1 MREPPCTKIG
11 GLIIESHFRAHRLM
25 GNAHVQTLFPALL
38 RRSPGL
44 EIRRERLELPDG
56 DFVDLGWSGPAAP
69 GAPLAVLVHGL
80 TGDFESKYLR
90 GTAQKL
96 TAAGWRTVMLQLR
109 GAGPEPNRLRKSYHQ
124 GDTADLRYLLHMLR
138 RREPDVFLA
147 VVGWSLGG
155 NITLKAM
162 GEEGNQ
168 APVNCAVAA
177 SVPFR
182 LRPCVDVLRQGFAR
196 NYQNKMLN
204 ALKDQMWRKHAKVP
218 APPEINLQLANAA
231 QDFIEWDNAYT
242 APLNGFADAEDYY
255 TRSECAP
262 FLSMIARQTLIVHS
276 VDDPFMDPTITP
288 GQDAL
293 APQVT
298 LELTQ
303 RGGHVGFVAS
313 GRYGW
318 PVYWLEQRITDFLQ
332 DELRKR

>member
-1 MREPPCTKIG
+1 MTKKATFKAHA
-11 GLIIESHFRAHRLM
+11 LLQNSHL
-25 GNAHVQTLFPALL
+25 QTLWPALL
-38 RRSPGL
+38 RPLPIL

-56 DFVDLGWSGPAAP
+56 DFVDLGWSGAVAT

-80 TGDFESKYLR
+80 TGSFDSKYLR

-96 TAAGWRTVMLQLR
+96 VALGWRTVMLQLR

-124 GDTADLRYLLHMLR
+124 GDTADLRYLLQLLR
-138 RREPDVFLA
+138 AREPDTFLA

-162 GEEGNQ
+162 GEEGDR
-168 APVNCAVAA
+168 APVNCAAA
-177 SVPFR
+177 SSVPFR

-196 NYQNKMLN
+196 NYQNKMLRE
-204 ALKDQMWRKHAKVP
+204 LKVQMWRKHAVVAAP
-218 APPEINLQLANAA
+218 AEINLQLADAA

-255 TRSECAP
+255 ARSECAP
-262 FLSMIARQTLIVHS
+262 FIPEIRRPTLIVHS

-288 GQDAL
+288 NAEAL
-293 APQVT
+293 APQVA
-298 LELTQ
+298 LELTP

-313 GRYGW
+313 GRWGQ
-318 PVYWLEQRITDFLQ
+318 PVYWLEHRLVDFLQ
-332 DELRKR
+332 SELQKR

>member
-1 MREPPCTKIG
+1 MADSSKAFGQVLEVP
-11 GLIIESHFRAHRLM
+11 FAAHPALA
-25 GNAHVQTLFPALL
+25 NAHLQTLFPALL
-38 RRSPGL
+38 RPSPRL
-44 EIRRERLELPDG
+44 DIRRERLELPDG

-90 GTAQKL
+90 GTARKL
-96 TAAGWRTVMLQLR
+96 TRLGWRTVMLQLR

-124 GDTADLRYLLHMLR
+124 GDTADLRHLMNLLR
-138 RREPDVFLA
+138 AREPNVFLA

-162 GEEGNQ
+162 GEEGDD

-196 NYQNKMLN
+196 NYQNKMMN
-204 ALKDQMWRKHAKVP
+204 ALKEQMWRKHERVP
-218 APPEINLQLANAA
+218 APQEINLELANVAS
-231 QDFIEWDNAYT
+231 DFIEWDNAYT
-242 APLNGFADAEDYY
+242 APLNGFADADDYY
-255 TRSECAP
+255 SRCECAP
-262 FLSMIARQTLIVHS
+262 FLSAIGKPTLVVHS

-288 GQDAL
+288 GPEML
-293 APQVT
+293 APKVR
-298 LELTQ
+298 LELTR
-303 RGGHVGFVAS
+303 RGGHVGFVSS
-313 GRYGW
+313 GRFGQ

-332 DELRKR
+332 AELKKR

>member
-1 MREPPCTKIG
+1 MADSSKACGQVLNVP
-11 GLIIESHFRAHRLM
+11 FVAHPIL
-25 GNAHVQTLFPALL
+25 GHVHLQTLFPALL
-38 RRSPGL
+38 RRSPRL

-56 DFVDLGWSGPAAP
+56 DFVDLGWSGPATP
-69 GAPLAVLVHGL
+69 GTPLAVLVHGL

-90 GTAQKL
+90 GTARKL
-96 TAAGWRTVMLQLR
+96 TQLGWRTVMLQLR

-124 GDTADLRYLLHMLR
+124 GDTADLRYLLHLLR
-138 RREPDVFLA
+138 AREPDVFLA

-162 GEEGNQ
+162 GEEGSH

-182 LRPCVDVLRQGFAR
+182 LRPCVDVLRKGFAR
-196 NYQNKMLN
+196 NYQNKMMN

-218 APPEINLQLANAA
+218 APPEINLELANAA
-231 QDFIEWDNAYT
+231 RDFIEWDNAYT

-262 FLSMIARQTLIVHS
+262 FLSTIERPTLIVHS

-288 GQDAL
+288 GPEAL
-293 APQVT
+293 APQVKM
-298 LELTQ
+298 ELTQ
-303 RGGHVGFVAS
+303 QGGHVGFVAR
-313 GRYGW
+313 GRYGQ
-318 PVYWLEQRITDFLQ
+318 PLYWLEQRIADFLQ
-332 DELRKR
+332 GELKKR

>member
-1 MREPPCTKIG
+1 MADSSKACGRVLKVP
-11 GLIIESHFRAHRLM
+11 FAAHPVL
-25 GNAHVQTLFPALL
+25 AHAHLQTLFPALL
-38 RRSPGL
+38 RRSPKL

-56 DFVDLGWSGPAAP
+56 DFVDLGWSGPSAA

-90 GTAQKL
+90 GTARELTKL
-96 TAAGWRTVMLQLR
+96 GWRTVMLQLR

-138 RREPDVFLA
+138 AREPDVFLA

-162 GEEGNQ
+162 GEEGDR

-196 NYQNKMLN
+196 NYQNKMMN

-218 APPEINLQLANAA
+218 APPEINLDLANAA
-231 QDFIEWDNAYT
+231 NDFIEWDNAYT
-242 APLNGFADAEDYY
+242 APLNGFVDAEDYY
-255 TRSECAP
+255 SRCECAP
-262 FLSMIARQTLIVHS
+262 FLSTIGRPTLIVHS
-276 VDDPFMDPTITP
+276 VDAPFMDPTITP
-288 GQDAL
+288 GPEAL
-293 APQVT
+293 APKVT

-303 RGGHVGFVAS
+303 RGGHVGFVSS
-313 GRYGW
+313 GRYGQ

-332 DELRKR
+332 AEMKKR

>member
-1 MREPPCTKIG
+1 MTKKASFKAHAF
-11 GLIIESHFRAHRLM
+11 LQNSHL
-25 GNAHVQTLFPALL
+25 QTLWPALL
-38 RRSPGL
+38 RPSPTL

-56 DFVDLGWSGPAAP
+56 DFVDLGWSGATVP

-90 GTAQKL
+90 GTSQKL
-96 TAAGWRTVMLQLR
+96 IAAGWRTVMLQLR
-109 GAGPEPNRLRKSYHQ
+109 GAGGEPNRLRKSYHQ
-124 GDTADLRYLLHMLR
+124 GDTADLRYLLHLLR
-138 RREPDVFLA
+138 AREPDTFLA

-162 GEEGNQ
+162 GEEGDG
-168 APVNCAVAA
+168 APVNCAAAA

-204 ALKDQMWRKHAKVP
+204 ALKDQMWRKHASVP
-218 APPEINLQLANAA
+218 APPEINLELANAA

-255 TRSECAP
+255 ARSECAQFIP
-262 FLSMIARQTLIVHS
+262 AIRRPTLIVHS

-288 GQDAL
+288 SQEELGSS
-293 APQVT
+293 VK

-313 GRYGW
+313 GRYGQ
-318 PVYWLEQRITDFLQ
+318 PVYWLEQRLADFLQ
-332 DELRKR
+332 GELQKR

>member
-1 MREPPCTKIG
+1 MQGWIVEGSFRPHP
-11 GLIIESHFRAHRLM
+11 LLRNSHL
-25 GNAHVQTLFPALL
+25 QTLFPALL
-38 RRSPGL
+38 RPLPAL

-56 DFVDLGWSGPAAP
+56 DFVDLGWSGAAAP

-90 GTAQKL
+90 GTSQKL
-96 TAAGWRTVMLQLR
+96 IAVGWRTVMLQLR
-109 GAGPEPNRLRKSYHQ
+109 GAGGEPNRLRKSYHQ
-124 GDTADLRYLLHMLR
+124 GDTADLRYLLHLLR
-138 RREPDVFLA
+138 AREPDTFLA

-162 GEEGNQ
+162 GEESDR
-168 APVNCAVAA
+168 APVNCAVAS

-204 ALKDQMWRKHAKVP
+204 ALKDQMWRKHAKVA
-218 APPEINLQLANAA
+218 APPEINLDLANAA

-242 APLNGFADAEDYY
+242 APLNGFVDAEDYY
-255 TRSECAP
+255 ARSECAP
-262 FLSMIARQTLIVHS
+262 FLPEIRRPTLIVHS

-288 GQDAL
+288 GPEAL
-293 APQVT
+293 APQVM

-303 RGGHVGFVAS
+303 RGGHVGFVGS
-313 GRYGW
+313 GRWGQ
-318 PVYWLEQRITDFLQ
+318 PVYWLEHRIADFLQ
-332 DELRKR
+332 GELQKR

>member
-1 MREPPCTKIG
+1 MADSSKAC
-11 GLIIESHFRAHRLM
+11 GLVVQVPFVPHPLLLNSHL
-25 GNAHVQTLFPALL
+25 QTLFPALL
-38 RRSPGL
+38 RPSPKL

-56 DFVDLGWSGPAAP
+56 DFVDLGWSGPSAA
-69 GAPLAVLVHGL
+69 GSPLAVLVHGL

-90 GTAQKL
+90 GTARKL
-96 TAAGWRTVMLQLR
+96 VAAGWRTVMLQLR

-138 RREPDVFLA
+138 AREPDIFLA

-162 GEEGNQ
+162 GEERDQ

-196 NYQNKMLN
+196 NYQNKMMD
-204 ALKDQMWRKHAKVP
+204 ALKDQMRRKHAKVP
-218 APPEINLQLANAA
+218 VPAEISLELADAA

-242 APLNGFADAEDYY
+242 APLNGFANAEDYY
-255 TRSECAP
+255 RRCECAP
-262 FLSMIARQTLIVHS
+262 FLATIARPTLIVHS

-288 GQDAL
+288 GPEAL
-293 APQVT
+293 APQVRM
-298 LELTQ
+298 ELTQ

-313 GRYGW
+313 GRLGQ
-318 PVYWLEQRITDFLQ
+318 PLYWLEQRITDFLQ
-332 DELRKR
+332 AELKKR

>member
-1 MREPPCTKIG
+1 MADSSKARGKVLEVP
-11 GLIIESHFRAHRLM
+11 FVAHRLM
-25 GNAHVQTLFPALL
+25 ANTHLQTLFPALL
-38 RRSPGL
+38 RPTPPL
-44 EIRRERLELPDG
+44 DIRRERLELPDG
-56 DFVDLGWSGPAAP
+56 DFVDLGWSGANTP

-80 TGDFESKYLR
+80 TGDFNSKYLR

-96 TAAGWRTVMLQLR
+96 VAAGWRTVMLQLR
-109 GAGPEPNRLRKSYHQ
+109 GAGPESNRLLKSYHQ

-138 RREPDVFLA
+138 ARQPDIFLA

-162 GEEGNQ
+162 GEEVDD
-168 APVNCAVAA
+168 APVNCAVAS

-218 APPEINLQLANAA
+218 VPPGINLELANAA

-262 FLSMIARQTLIVHS
+262 FLATISRPTLIVHS

-288 GQDAL
+288 GPDTL

-298 LELTQ
+298 MELTR

-313 GRYGW
+313 GRYGQ

-332 DELRKR
+332 GELKKR

>member
-1 MREPPCTKIG
+1 MTRVSVFKPHYF
-11 GLIIESHFRAHRLM
+11 LR
-25 GNAHVQTLFPALL
+25 NAHLQTLFPALL
-38 RRSPGL
+38 RQSPVL

-56 DFVDLGWSGPAAP
+56 DFVDLGWSGPTAS
-69 GAPLAVLVHGL
+69 GLPLAVLVHGL

-96 TAAGWRTVMLQLR
+96 IAAGWRTVMLQLR

-124 GDTADLRYLLHMLR
+124 GDTADLRYLLHLLR
-138 RREPDVFLA
+138 EREPDIFLA

-162 GEEGNQ
+162 GEEGDQ
-168 APVNCAVAA
+168 APVNCAVAS

-196 NYQNKMLN
+196 NYQNKMLS
-204 ALKDQMWRKHAKVP
+204 ALKDQMRRKHAKVP
-218 APPEINLQLANAA
+218 VPPEINLERANAA
-231 QDFIEWDNAYT
+231 QDFLEWDNAYT

-255 TRSECAP
+255 TRCECAP
-262 FLSMIARQTLIVHS
+262 FLSFIGKPTLIVHS

-288 GQDAL
+288 GPEAL
-293 APQVT
+293 APQVKM
-298 LELTQ
+298 ELTQ
-303 RGGHVGFVAS
+303 HGGHVGFVAS
-313 GRYGW
+313 GRYHQ

-332 DELRKR
+332 RELKKR